1 MGLIIGVDNGS
12 GGGGGS
18 GGTVN
23 VNKSDGTLISAVTV
37 ASGDTE
43 PYNVADS
50 TAVLKDTDG
59 NTLSTTS
66 IKATESGNIEAP
78 DSIVNINS
86 VLWDNVLSGDTEN
99 IRVRQSSGA
108 TEVGSKQGQYYRI
121 ADSDI
126 SLNGVAHF

>member
-66 IKATESGNIEAP
+66 IKATESGNIE
-78 DSIVNINS
+78 
-86 VLWDNVLSGDTEN
+86 GCKY
-99 IRVRQSSGA
+99 Q
-108 TEVGSKQGQYYRI
+108 
-121 ADSDI
+121 
-126 SLNGVAHF
+126 